1 MRGNL
6 YIVSAPS
13 GSGKTTLLGQLI
25 SKFDDLIFS
34 VSYTT
39 RRPRGSERDGV
50 EYFFVGR
57 DAFLDMVQRGD
68 FIEWAEVYGHLY
80 GTSREFVEENLEAG
94 RNVILDIDVQ
104 GMKRVQEQAPD
115 AVKVFVLPPSYE
127 ELERR
132 LKQRRLEDDETIR
145 MRLAIAKTEIE
156 RYRDY
161 DYIVVNDT
169 IEESARVLESVIRAG
184 AARPANQEAR
194 IGEIIASFG
203 GVDC

>member
-39 RRPRGSERDGV
+39 RRPRGNERDGV

-80 GTSREFVEENLEAG
+80 GTSRAFVEENLEAG

-127 ELERR
+127 ELARR
-132 LKQRRLEDDETIR
+132 LKERRLEDDETIR
-145 MRLAIAKTEIE
+145 TRLAIARREIE

-161 DYIVVNDT
+161 DFIVVNDT
-169 IEESARVLESVIRAG
+169 IEESTRILESVIRAG

>member
-13 GSGKTTLLGQLI
+13 GSGKTTLLDQLI
-25 SKFDDLIFS
+25 TQFDDLIFS

-39 RRPRGSERDGV
+39 RQPRGTEKNGV
-50 EYFFVGR
+50 EYFFVAR
-57 DAFLDMVQRGD
+57 DEFLGMVERGE
-68 FIEWAEVYGHLY
+68 FLEWAEVHGNFY
-80 GTSREFVEENLEAG
+80 GTSREFVEENLAAG
-94 RNVILDIDVQ
+94 RSVILDIDVQ
-104 GMKRVQEQAPD
+104 GKGLVQERLSD
-115 AVKVFVLPPSYE
+115 AVTIFLLPPSFG

-132 LKQRRLEDDETIR
+132 LKARQLEDDETIR
-145 MRLAIAKTEIE
+145 MRLAIAKKEIQ

-161 DYIVVNDT
+161 DYIVVNDK
-169 IEESARVLESVIRAG
+169 IEESAMVLESVIRAG

-194 IGEIIASFG
+194 IGKIIDSFG

>member
-13 GSGKTTLLGQLI
+13 GSGKTTLLDQLI
-25 SKFDDLIFS
+25 SRFDDLIFS
-34 VSYTT
+34 VSFTT
-39 RRPRGSERDGV
+39 RRPRGNERDGV
-50 EYFFVGR
+50 EYYFVGR
-57 DAFLDMVQRGD
+57 DEFRGMID
-68 FIEWAEVYGHLY
+68 GGEFIEWAEVHGNFY
-80 GTSREFVEENLEAG
+80 GTSRAFVEENIEAG

-104 GMKRVQEQAPD
+104 GKKRVQEQVPD
-115 AVKVFVLPPSYE
+115 AVTVFVLPPSYA

-132 LKQRRLEDDETIR
+132 LKERRLEDDETVR

-156 RYRDY
+156 RYGDY

-194 IGEIIASFG
+194 IGDIIASFG